1 MGLSTTDCA
10 APVHQEPAG
19 VDSRRFNRPFLEVDV
34 STAAR
39 RLSVW
44 FVLVA
49 ALAVARVSS
58 AQVYPTAKTGG
69 NYMYNYYFAPAASS
83 TPWWPSWAPDGKR
96 IAFAMDGSIWTI
108 EVGSTVAKELVF
120 SPREYLASP
129 EFSPDGRWLAY
140 TVDDDAKSI
149 NLRLLNLATGASTDL
164 TTGSQ
169 VNHEPAWS
177 PDGKRLAYV
186 STAPNGYFNV
196 HVMEIADG
204 KAGRITPI
212 TTDNDFGRERL
223 YFGPID
229 VNISPSWS
237 PDGTELLLVS
247 NRGIPLGSGGI
258 WRVAVEPNVMG
269 TAKAK
274 LIHKEETL
282 YRTRP
287 QWSPDGKRMIYAS
300 HLGGQYTELFVLPTV
315 GGEPYKMTFGEHD
328 HFLPRWSPDGEWIA
342 YISNEEGVPQLKL
355 MKAWG
360 GEQRLV
366 RIAERRYARPMGTLA
381 VRIVDDLTGQEVA
394 ARVYQTAA
402 DGKPY
407 TPGDSYERLSQLNRH
422 LFHTPGRYVTHAP
435 PGPFKIEV
443 AKGFEYEVATTTLD
457 VKAGATANV
466 TIRLRKMVDF
476 QAKGWR
482 SGSNH
487 VHMNYAGN
495 LHNTPEN
502 MILMAKAEDMSM
514 TSLQIAN
521 KDNRI
526 LDYQH
531 YTPGQSLH
539 PLSKGD
545 YVMHVGQE
553 YRPPFYG
560 HIALFNLKSN
570 LISPFVTGYEGTA
583 VESLYPSN
591 TDIFRYAKQQGGIG
605 SYVHPYNGDADPVD
619 GSLGTAK
626 GFPVDVAL
634 EALSYHELWSQ
645 SAGDAVLTVWYHT
658 LNNGFRV
665 PVTGGE
671 DSISSLH
678 RVELVGSSRGYF
690 HLGDQPLTWENWMKA
705 LLAGK
710 GFVTNGPLLEFSA
723 NGAAMGEDV
732 ALPAAGGRVTFTGTL
747 NSIVPLER
755 FELVSGGT
763 VVHTIPLTG
772 DRRSATFE
780 LPIDIKTSGWYSL
793 RAIGTPRTFPVENSR
808 PQAVTNPIFVTVG
821 AQAIR
826 SKASA
831 DYFVKWIDKLTA
843 MASADKGWRSD
854 KEKAH
859 VLGQFTEARNI
870 YLARGK
876 DAVAAGRQ

>member
-1 MGLSTTDCA
+1 
-10 APVHQEPAG
+10 
-19 VDSRRFNRPFLEVDV
+19 V
-34 STAAR
+34 STVAR
-39 RLSVW
+39 RLSLLV
-44 FVLVA
+44 VLTA
-49 ALAVARVSS
+49 ALVIALPAH
-58 AQVYPTAKTGG
+58 AQVYPNAKTGG
-69 NYMYNYYFAPAASS
+69 NYMHNYYFAPAASS
-83 TPWWPSWAPDGKR
+83 TPWWPSWSPDGKR

-108 EVGSTVAKELVF
+108 EIGSTVAKELVF
-120 SPREYLASP
+120 SPREYLSMP
-129 EFSPDGRWLAY
+129 EFSPDGKWLAY
-140 TVDDDAKSI
+140 TADDDAKSI
-149 NLRLLNLATGASTDL
+149 NLRLLNLATGASTNL
-164 TTGSQ
+164 TTGPH

-196 HVMEIADG
+196 YVIDLVDG
-204 KAGRITPI
+204 TPGKPVQI
-212 TTDNDFGRERL
+212 TTDNSFGRDRL
-223 YFGPID
+223 YFGD
-229 VNISPSWS
+229 VDVHIAPAFS
-237 PDGTELLLVS
+237 PDGKELLLVS

-258 WRVAVEPNVMG
+258 WRVPVEPNVM
-269 TAKAK
+269 ASPRAK
-274 LIHKEETL
+274 LVHKEETL

-287 QWSPDGKRMIYAS
+287 QWSPDGKRMVYAS
-300 HLGGQYTELFVLPTV
+300 HLGGQYTELFVLPTA
-315 GGEPYKMTFGEHD
+315 GGEPYKMTFSNHD
-328 HFLPRWSPDGEWIA
+328 NFLPRWSPDGEWIA
-342 YISNEEGVPQLKL
+342 YISNEEGIPQLKL
-355 MKAWG
+355 MKSWG
-360 GEQRLV
+360 GEQKIV
-366 RIAERRYARPMGTLA
+366 RIAERRYARPMATVA
-381 VRIVDDLTGQEVA
+381 VRIVDDLTGEETP
-394 ARVYQTAA
+394 ARVYHTAA

-407 TPGDSYERLSQLNRH
+407 TPGDSYERLAALNRH
-422 LFHTPGRYVTHAP
+422 LFHTPGHYVTHVP
-435 PGPFKIEV
+435 PGRLTIEV
-443 AKGFEYEVATTTLD
+443 TKGFEYDLSKTTLNLA
-457 VKAGATANV
+457 AGSTSNV

-476 QAKGWR
+476 KSRGWR

-514 TSLQIAN
+514 TTLQIAN

-531 YTPGQSLH
+531 YTPGESLH

-545 YVMHVGQE
+545 FVMHVGQE

-560 HIALFNLKSN
+560 HVSLFNLKNN
-570 LISPFVTGYEGTA
+570 LISPFVTGYEGTG

-605 SYVHPYNGDADPVD
+605 AYVHPYVGDADPVD

-634 EALSYHELWSQ
+634 GSLSYHELWSQ
-645 SAGDAVLTVWYHT
+645 NAGDAVLTVWYHT

-678 RVELVGSSRGYF
+678 RVELVGVARGYF
-690 HLGDQPLTWENWMKA
+690 QLGDQPLTWENWMTA
-705 LLAGK
+705 MLAGK

-723 NGAAMGEDV
+723 NGAGMGEELP
-732 ALPAAGGRVTFTGTL
+732 LPAAGGSVTFKGTL
-747 NSIVPLER
+747 NSIAGLER
-755 FELVSGGT
+755 FELVSNGQ

-772 DRRSATFE
+772 DQRSASFE
-780 LPIDIKTSGWYSL
+780 LPLDIKASGWYSL
-793 RAIGTPRTFPVENSR
+793 RAIGRALTFPIENSR
-808 PQAVTNPIFVTVG
+808 PMAVTNPIFVTVG
-821 AQAIR
+821 TQPIR

-843 MASADKGWRSD
+843 MASADRGWRSD

-876 DAVAAGRQ
+876 EALAAGRQ

>member
-1 MGLSTTDCA
+1 MKTL
-10 APVHQEPAG
+10 
-19 VDSRRFNRPFLEVDV
+19 
-34 STAAR
+34 AR
-39 RLSVW
+39 LLG
-44 FVLVA
+44 FVIMLLT
-49 ALAVARVSS
+49 ALAAGPAE
-58 AQVYPTAKTGG
+58 AQVYPNAKTGG
-69 NYMYNYYFAPAASS
+69 NYMHNYYFAPAASS

-96 IAFAMDGSIWTI
+96 IAFAMDGSIWTVD
-108 EVGSTVAKELVF
+108 VGGTVAKEIVY
-120 SPREYLASP
+120 SPREYLSMP
-129 EFSPDGRWLAY
+129 EYSPDGKWLAY
-140 TVDDDAKSI
+140 TADDDAKSI
-149 NLRLLNLATGASTDL
+149 NLRLLNIATGASVDL
-164 TTGSQ
+164 TTGPH

-196 HVMEIADG
+196 FVMDIVDG
-204 KAGRITPI
+204 KPGKSVQI
-212 TTDNDFGRERL
+212 TTDNSFGRDRL
-223 YFGPID
+223 YFGD
-229 VNISPSWS
+229 VDVHIAPAFS
-237 PDGTELLLVS
+237 PDGKELLLVS

-258 WRVAVEPNVMG
+258 WRVPVEPNVMA
-269 TAKAK
+269 TPRAKV
-274 LIHKEETL
+274 IHKEETL

-287 QWSPDGKRMIYAS
+287 QWSPDGKRMVYAS

-315 GGEPYKMTFGEHD
+315 GGEPYKMTFSGHD
-328 HFLPRWSPDGEWIA
+328 NFLPRWSPDGEWIA
-342 YISNEEGVPQLKL
+342 YISNEEGVPQLKT
-355 MKAWG
+355 MKSWG
-360 GEQRLV
+360 GEQHIV
-366 RIAERRYARPMGTLA
+366 RIAERRYMRPMGTVS
-381 VRIVDDLTGQEVA
+381 VRVVDDATGAEVA

-407 TPGDSYERLSQLNRH
+407 TPPDSYERLAALNRH
-422 LFHTPGRYVTHAP
+422 LFHTPGHYITRAP
-435 PGPFKIEV
+435 VGPFKIEV
-443 AKGFEYEVATTTLD
+443 TRGFEYEIATTTVD
-457 VKAGATANV
+457 VRPGSTSNV
-466 TIRLRKMVDF
+466 TVRLKRMVDF
-476 QAKGWR
+476 GARGWQ

-502 MILMAKAEDMSM
+502 MLMMARAEDMGM

-539 PLSKGD
+539 PLSKEG

-560 HIALFNLKSN
+560 HISLFNLKNN
-570 LISPFVTGYEGTA
+570 LVSPFVTGYEGTGIG
-583 VESLYPSN
+583 SLYPSN

-605 SYVHPYNGDADPVD
+605 AYVHPYAGNADPLE

-634 EALSYHELWSQ
+634 GAVDYHELWSQ

-678 RVELVGSSRGYF
+678 RVELVGVSRGYF
-690 HLGDQPLTWENWMKA
+690 LIGDRPLTWENWMQA
-705 LLAGK
+705 MLAGR
-710 GFVTNGPLLEFSA
+710 GFVTNGPLLEFTA
-723 NGAAMGEDV
+723 NDANMGEEIT
-732 ALPAAGGRVTFTGTL
+732 LPAAGGRVTFRGAL
-747 NSIVPLER
+747 HSIVGLER
-755 FELVSGGT
+755 FELVSGGK

-772 DRRSATFE
+772 DKRAATFE
-780 LPIDIKTSGWYSL
+780 LPLDIKASGWYSL
-793 RAIGTPRTFPVENSR
+793 RAIGAPGTFPVENSR
-808 PQAVTNPIFVTVG
+808 PMAVTNPIFVTVG
-821 AQAIR
+821 TQPIR
-826 SKASA
+826 SAASA
-831 DYFVKWIDKLTA
+831 DYFVRWIDKLTA
-843 MASADKGWRSD
+843 MADKDPGWRSD

-859 VLGQFTEARNI
+859 VLGQFKEARDI

-876 DAVAAGRQ
+876 EAASAGRP